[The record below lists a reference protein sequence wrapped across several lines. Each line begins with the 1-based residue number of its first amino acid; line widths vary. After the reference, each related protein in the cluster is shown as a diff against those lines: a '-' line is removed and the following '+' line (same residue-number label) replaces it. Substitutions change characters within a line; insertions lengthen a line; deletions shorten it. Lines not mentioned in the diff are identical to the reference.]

1 VAPMIYLVIF
11 FFLITIFL
19 LFLYFLKVVFLS
31 ERRFEKRMK
40 RYLEIPDQPI
50 NRKQLNLFLHFQL
63 TKKKIR
69 KNVLSKEKNNKLEIK
84 IARSGLPL
92 KPEEF
97 VLFQWISIALFGGI
111 LLLISGNIIL
121 LLIGGILGFLFPRW
135 YLKKKQRERMT
146 KFNDSLPDMISTVVG
161 SLRAGFSFPQALKT
175 VSEEADSP
183 IKEEMEFVLRE
194 MQYGNSLEDSLNSLK
209 ERMPSEDLDLMIQA
223 ILIQRQV
230 GGNLATVLDKIV
242 ETIRDRTKI
251 QRQIKTLT
259 AQGRLSG
266 IVIAIMPFVLSLV
279 LYLIEPTYIGTLFVH
294 PIGIALVIA
303 AVISGIIGFI
313 LIKKITTIEV

>member
-1 VAPMIYLVIF
+1 
-11 FFLITIFL
+11 
-19 LFLYFLKVVFLS
+19 
-31 ERRFEKRMK
+31 MK
-40 RYLEIPDQPI
+40 RYLAIPNQPI
-50 NRKQLNLFLHFQL
+50 NRKKINLFLHFQL
-63 TKKKIR
+63 TKNRIR
-69 KNVLSKEKNNKLEIK
+69 KNVLTKEKNNRLEIM

-97 VLFQWISIALFGGI
+97 VLFQWISTALIGGI
-111 LLLISGNIIL
+111 LLLFSGKIIL
-121 LLIGGILGFLFPRW
+121 MIVGGFLGFLFPRW

-175 VSEEADSP
+175 VAEEADSP
-183 IKEEMEFVLRE
+183 IKEEMEFVLKE

-209 ERMPSEDLDLMIQA
+209 DRMPSEDLDLMIQA

-279 LYLIEPTYIGTLFVH
+279 LYLIEPTYIGTLFIH

-303 AVISGIIGFI
+303 ALISGIIGFI
-313 LIKKITTIEV
+313 MIKKITTIEV

>member
-1 VAPMIYLVIF
+1 MIYLVIF

-19 LFLYFLKVVFLS
+19 VFLYFLKIAFLS
-31 ERRFEKRMK
+31 DRRFEKRMK
-40 RYLEIPDQPI
+40 RYLEIPNQPI
-50 NRKQLNLFLHFQL
+50 NRRQLNLFLHFQL
-63 TKKKIR
+63 TKKRIR
-69 KNVLSKEKNNKLEIK
+69 KNVLTKEKNNKLEIL
-84 IARSGLPL
+84 IARAGLPL

-97 VLFQWISIALFGGI
+97 VLFQWICTALVGGI
-111 LLLISGNIIL
+111 LLLISGNVVL
-121 LLIGGILGFLFPRW
+121 LVVGGFLGFLFPKW
-135 YLKKKQRERMT
+135 YLGKKQRERMV

-175 VSEEADSP
+175 VTEEADSP
-183 IKEEMEFVLRE
+183 IKEEMEFVLKE

-209 ERMPSEDLDLMIQA
+209 ERMPSDDLDLMIQA

-242 ETIRDRTKI
+242 ETIRERTKI

-266 IVIAIMPFVLSLV
+266 IVIAIMPFALSLV
-279 LYLIEPTYIGTLFVH
+279 LYLMEPTYIGTLFIH

-303 AVISGIIGFI
+303 ALISGIIGFI
-313 LIKKITTIEV
+313 MIKKITTIEV